1 MQYFRKDFTKGDTGQ
16 MLFVRL
22 NMKWDTLAPNQKI
35 IELCNQHFRS
45 RIGLKVQLTPPQR
58 FKV

>member
-1 MQYFRKDFTKGDTGQ
+1 MQYFRKSFTEGDTGQ

-22 NMKWDTLAPNQKI
+22 NMKWDTLALNQKI

-45 RIGLKVQLTPPQR
+45 RRGLKV
-58 FKV
+58 